1 MTQEDKYIIENLY
14 IMDVKTL
21 QMVKVTVTEV
31 DECKFA
37 FFVFN
42 ERRCCFWLKGSDIQ
56 TLAHSQGYTYP
67 QYIVSKDLKSLCW
80 LKESFQWLINDVG
93 SVLLD
98 TWNKI
103 YDEKFNNYKH
113 IK

>member
-1 MTQEDKYIIENLY
+1 MTQEDKYVIEKLY

-21 QMVKVTVTEV
+21 LITEVIVNEV

-37 FFVFN
+37 LFN
-42 ERRCCFWLKGSDIQ
+42 FIDRKCEYWLRGANIQ

-67 QYIVSKDLKSLCW
+67 RYIVSKDKKSLYW
-80 LKESFQWLINDVG
+80 LKESFQWLIGDIG
-93 SVLLD
+93 FILRD
-98 TWNKI
+98 AWNKI
-103 YDEKFNNYKH
+103 YDEKFDTYKN